1 MSNTSKTIASFLLG
15 VAAGALVGILYAP
28 DKGVNTREKLSF
40 LLEKYRKQLVDLIEQ
55 LVNNKNVPFSQ
66 AKTEGEKVIKDAR
79 EKAEQLLQ
87 DVDNLIGQIKNKPT
101 N

>member
-1 MSNTSKTIASFLLG
+1 MSNTSKTIFAFLLG
-15 VAAGALVGILYAP
+15 AATGALIGVLYAP

-40 LLEKYRKQLVDLIEQ
+40 LLEKYRKQLEDLIEQ
-55 LVNNKNVPFSQ
+55 LVNSKNIPSSQ

-79 EKAEQLLQ
+79 EKAEKLLQ
-87 DVDNLIGQIKNKPT
+87 DVDSLIGQIKNKA

>member
-1 MSNTSKTIASFLLG
+1 MSNSSKTIFSFLLG
-15 VAAGALVGILYAP
+15 VSAGILVGILYAP

-40 LLEKYRKQLVDLIEQ
+40 LLEKYRKQLTDLIEQ
-55 LVNNKNVPFSQ
+55 LVNTKNIPSSQ

-79 EKAEQLLQ
+79 EKAEKLLQ
-87 DVDNLIGQIKNKPT
+87 DVDNLIGQIKNKA

>member
-1 MSNTSKTIASFLLG
+1 MSNTSKTIFSFLIG
-15 VAAGALVGILYAP
+15 VATGVLVGVLYAP

-55 LVNNKNVPFSQ
+55 LVNSKNVPSSQ

-87 DVDNLIGQIKNKPT
+87 DVDNLIGQIKNKP

>member
-1 MSNTSKTIASFLLG
+1 MSNSSKTIFSFLLG
-15 VAAGALVGILYAP
+15 ASAGILVGILYAP

-40 LLEKYRKQLVDLIEQ
+40 LLEKYRKQLTDLIEQ
-55 LVNNKNVPFSQ
+55 LVNTKNIPSSK

-79 EKAEQLLQ
+79 EKAEKLLQ
-87 DVDNLIGQIKNKPT
+87 DVDNLIGQIKNKT

>member
-1 MSNTSKTIASFLLG
+1 MSNTSKTIFAFLLG
-15 VAAGALVGILYAP
+15 AATGALIGVLYAP

-40 LLEKYRKQLVDLIEQ
+40 LLEKYRKQLEDLAQQ
-55 LVNNKNVPFSQ
+55 LVNVKNIPSSQ

-79 EKAEQLLQ
+79 EKAEKLLQ
-87 DVDNLIGQIKNKPT
+87 DVDSLIGQIKNKA

>member
-1 MSNTSKTIASFLLG
+1 MSNTSKTIVSFLIG

-40 LLEKYRKQLVDLIEQ
+40 LLEKYRKQLLDLIEQ
-55 LVNNKNVPFSQ
+55 LVNNKNIPSSQ

-79 EKAEQLLQ
+79 EKAEKLLQ
-87 DVDNLIGQIKNKPT
+87 DVDNLIGQIKNKP